1 MNQYEIMRK
10 RHHDEYAEFP
20 LHFAFG
26 DEQLKRKFAELGLDP
41 EKDLDKI
48 TIIPGTGGFFLKQ
61 YEPAFNEMNE
71 RQSRELRE
79 AIAADATGDGFI
91 FEMFRSELSNC
102 EFGYDEEMAVEGMLS
117 AVGLTLEEIHGDP
130 RLNHGYEK
138 AKEDLRKDW

>member
-1 MNQYEIMRK
+1 MNTYEIMRK
-10 RHHDEYAEFP
+10 RHHDEYAKFP
-20 LHFAFG
+20 LQFAFG
-26 DEQLKRKFAELGLDP
+26 NEQIKQKFAELGLDP

-48 TIIPGTGGFFLKQ
+48 TVIPGTGGFFLKK

-102 EFGYDEEMAVEGMLS
+102 EFGYDEELAVEGMLS